1 MVPLFATLLV
11 FITAVACAPSKAP
24 SGPQLNFVA
33 KSHGKL
39 YFGTATDNPELND
52 TAYTAILDDNRM
64 FGQITPANSMKWV
77 CHIGLL
83 NARSYVLTTM
93 PSSLQNLL
101 LETSHSTTGMS
112 SPI

>member
-1 MVPLFATLLV
+1 MVRLFATLLA
-11 FITAVACAPSKAP
+11 FIAAVACAPSKAP
-24 SGPQLNFVA
+24 SGPQLNLVA

-77 CHIGLL
+77 GRIGFLSSG
-83 NARSYVLTTM
+83 SYVLTTM
-93 PSSLQNLL
+93 TSSLQSLL
-101 LETSHSTTGMS
+101 LETSHSMTGMS